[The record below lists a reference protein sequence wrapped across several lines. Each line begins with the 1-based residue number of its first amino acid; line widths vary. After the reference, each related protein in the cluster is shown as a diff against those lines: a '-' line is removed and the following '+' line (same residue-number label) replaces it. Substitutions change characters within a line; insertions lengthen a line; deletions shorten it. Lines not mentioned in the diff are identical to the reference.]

1 MRRCGAVVAGTGLP
15 NADGSL
21 RSQLIR
27 RHCKNGVSVYLRRE
41 PNSHDSANAVAV
53 YLEAPRVLGL
63 FGSVLRQIGYIKT
76 SRVKDIA
83 RRMDAGEEI
92 RARIS
97 RLHVPKGPGCPQVN
111 IDLEYL

>member
-41 PNSHDSANAVAV
+41 PTSHDSANAVAV

-63 FGSVLRQIGYIKT
+63 FGKVLRQIGYIKT

-83 RRMDAGEEI
+83 RRGGWMPGKKSGRTFHAFMFLKV
-92 RARIS
+92 RAAR
-97 RLHVPKGPGCPQVN
+97 R
-111 IDLEYL
+111 